1 MEQFLKKCFP
11 NEVQNVC
18 MTSLCFHDRIF
29 SSKFGGNI
37 SLVGMSWQSKCI
49 GRYKNIALKMS
60 LSPGNKSGDSF
71 NFYLQKSIAQWEPSL
86 KEAIRHEKKR
96 QQYLIYGKGKK
107 YWEDVTKRMLL
118 LEKTIFDVENTTSHG
133 QSKQLFFTV

>member
-1 MEQFLKKCFP
+1 
-11 NEVQNVC
+11 

-71 NFYLQKSIAQWEPSL
+71 NFYLQKVSPGGNQTLNRFHKSL
-86 KEAIRHEKKR
+86 INFS
-96 QQYLIYGKGKK
+96 
-107 YWEDVTKRMLL
+107 T
-118 LEKTIFDVENTTSHG
+118 
-133 QSKQLFFTV
+133 